1 MTLEA
6 LYYISQI
13 VAVLAI
19 LGSLIFVGVQIRQN
33 TKQAKAAA
41 AQAVYENYANW
52 YMWAGEDLTRA
63 EIGMRGFK
71 DIDSLSDEENAIFMA
86 TFMAQFAYIQS
97 AFYLWQDGS
106 LKDDIWHSMEATLT
120 TVFNTPG
127 GRAFWQGRRF
137 SFTDAFATHIEA
149 NVMNRPL
156 PDGMRPW
163 VKQEEAPVE
172 TEEEPSE

>member
-19 LGSLIFVGVQIRQN
+19 LGSLIFVGVQIQQN

-41 AQAVYENYANW
+41 AQAVYENYAGW
-52 YMWAGEDLTRA
+52 YMYAGESLERA
-63 EIGMRGFK
+63 RIGIKALK
-71 DIDSLSDEENAIFMA
+71 DPDSLSDEENAIYMG
-86 TFMAQFAYIQS
+86 TFMAQFSYVQS

-106 LKDDIWHSMEATLT
+106 LKEDIWHSMEATLA

-127 GRAFWQGRRF
+127 GRTFWKRRRF
-137 SFTDAFATHIEA
+137 SFTDAFAAHIEA

-163 VKQEEAPVE
+163 ITPQKTPAE